1 MFMYQFICLVVNL
14 VFFLYS
20 YVFWISC
27 SMCSCVEGQ
36 FVIQALHV
44 VILSCLVYDVYNE
57 LCMHLV
63 YLFGLTDLCSSFEDL
78 LFLLLINWFS
88 ASLLNSDVVITAF
101 LLSAE
106 FSTYSDGVY
115 LNNML
120 RLYIELERKIWFI
133 TDIVTYS
140 DTRVIQFFSLHIKNF
155 ASLNG
160 VHNTDTSD

>member
-88 ASLLNSDVVITAF
+88 ASLLNSDVVTAF
-101 LLSAE
+101 LLSA
-106 FSTYSDGVY
+106 FVQIY
-115 LNNML
+115 LNNTFRLL
-120 RLYIELERKIWFI
+120 REKYE
-133 TDIVTYS
+133 
-140 DTRVIQFFSLHIKNF
+140 FSLTYTDMAQSVLFTAYKKLCKSKR
-155 ASLNG
+155 SL
-160 VHNTDTSD
+160 